1 MKYITKILLS
11 YLLISFNSF
20 IFALENKDKNFLK
33 IGVLA
38 PFSGELKGFG
48 EEILYS
54 INLALHDID
63 DSNIKIY
70 PKDSGSENKKIKKAC
85 EEFEKDGI
93 KVVVGPVESKSTKD
107 LYSCENLIFLS
118 LSNMDSNIKNN
129 VLMMG
134 INLESQLISIKKFIN
149 KENRKK
155 TIILYPENDYS
166 KHIEKNIKLINFP
179 NSKKFKYSQNP
190 EKLTKQIE
198 KLTNYKQR
206 KMNLESRVKKLEG
219 SEELKDIRELN
230 KLKQRYTLGKVNFD
244 SVIIL
249 DFGDSLKSVLTSL
262 AYTDVAD
269 KDILIITGNQWF
281 DKGILEETSI
291 NNFYFPSINLN
302 NFRNFNKSFFKVY
315 NYIPNEISILAYDSV
330 GLIYYLWKNL
340 GAIKS
345 INDFNFKKDIKGK
358 LGKFKIS
365 ENKVIQDLNIY
376 RIKEGKFIQNKF

>member
-1 MKYITKILLS
+1 
-11 YLLISFNSF
+11 
-20 IFALENKDKNFLK
+20 
-33 IGVLA
+33 
-38 PFSGELKGFG
+38 
-48 EEILYS
+48 
-54 INLALHDID
+54 
-63 DSNIKIY
+63 
-70 PKDSGSENKKIKKAC
+70 
-85 EEFEKDGI
+85 
-93 KVVVGPVESKSTKD
+93 
-107 LYSCENLIFLS
+107 
-118 LSNMDSNIKNN
+118 
-129 VLMMG
+129 
-134 INLESQLISIKKFIN
+134 
-149 KENRKK
+149 
-155 TIILYPENDYS
+155 
-166 KHIEKNIKLINFP
+166 
-179 NSKKFKYSQNP
+179 
-190 EKLTKQIE
+190 
-198 KLTNYKQR
+198 
-206 KMNLESRVKKLEG
+206 MNLESRVKKLEG

-302 NFRNFNKSFFKVY
+302 NFRNFNNSFFKVY
-315 NYIPNEISILAYDSV
+315 NYTPNEISILAYDSV

-340 GAIKS
+340 GEIKS